1 MVQSPKLYYEKQNVM
16 AILIRTSMCV
26 TGSQDIQ
33 ARGQERIMS
42 SKLDDNLPFVA
53 MKEGPF
59 EEVLSSP

>member
-1 MVQSPKLYYEKQNVM
+1 MVQPPKLYYEKQNVM
-16 AILIRTSMCV
+16 AILRTSMCV

-33 ARGQERIMS
+33 ASGQERIMS
-42 SKLDDNLPFVA
+42 SKFDDNLPFVA

>member
-16 AILIRTSMCV
+16 VILRTSMCV

>member
-1 MVQSPKLYYEKQNVM
+1 ME
-16 AILIRTSMCV
+16 ILRTSMCV

-33 ARGQERIMS
+33 VRGQNRIMS
-42 SKLDDNLPFVA
+42 SKFDDNLPFVA